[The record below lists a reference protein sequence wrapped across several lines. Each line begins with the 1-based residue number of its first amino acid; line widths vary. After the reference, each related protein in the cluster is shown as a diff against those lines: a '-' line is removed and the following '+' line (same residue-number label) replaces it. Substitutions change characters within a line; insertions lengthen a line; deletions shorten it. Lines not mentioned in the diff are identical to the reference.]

1 MSLNPDQVPLA
12 FFKAL
17 QSHNYPQAW
26 TCLTHRSRETIV
38 DLLAKSWKA
47 HSAQELTR
55 MFEHGHSV
63 AEIYWQQ
70 FTRNL
75 KIQTWLDQSYQQLGQ
90 SGSEVLV
97 KASPSGVHLMVFQEA
112 GGWKLGYIETF
123 MDFR

>member
-1 MSLNPDQVPLA
+1 MSLNPDQIPLA

-17 QSHNYPQAW
+17 QSQDYPQAW
-26 TCLTHRSRETIV
+26 THLTHRSRETIV

-47 HSAQELTR
+47 HSSKELTR
-55 MFEHGHSV
+55 MFEQGHSV

-75 KIQTWLDQSYQQLGQ
+75 KIPTWMAQSYQQMGQ

-97 KASPSGVHLMVFQEA
+97 KASPSGVYLMVFHEA
-112 GGWKLGYIETF
+112 GNWKFGYIETF